1 MRSCFHSVNHHH
13 ILHFFIGVYVCRI
26 FLSRIV
32 LPPNDTDWYRL
43 SIFPL
48 GLQCLFRAGCQ
59 DMVSM
64 FVSNK
69 PCFRGVY
76 AFHSGTQKKNI
87 LCSFFPYDSTA
98 RPPNSCLLLVRVV
111 GYDFELYVWWSLR
124 WQPKRPAPSSS
135 IVFFLSWAQSGF
147 KSASGAWNLFNI
159 FFPLVFEHY
168 FLGSV
173 FLVFGTN
180 QKLLLLF
187 ATITLGDVLFLFL
200 EPSQNVNIYI
210 YIYIHNYI

>member
-26 FLSRIV
+26 FWSRIV
-32 LPPNDTDWYRL
+32 LPPNDTD
-43 SIFPL
+43 
-48 GLQCLFRAGCQ
+48 CLFSPSASNAFSEPAVKIWFPCLFQINRVSA
-59 DMVSM
+59 VSM
-64 FVSNK
+64 PSIVA
-69 PCFRGVY
+69 P
-76 AFHSGTQKKNI
+76 KKNI

-111 GYDFELYVWWSLR
+111 VYDFELYVWWSLR

-135 IVFFLSWAQSGF
+135 TVFILSWAQSGF
-147 KSASGAWNLFNI
+147 KFASGAWNLFNI

-173 FLVFGTN
+173 FLVFGTI

-200 EPSQNVNIYI
+200 EPSQNVNK
-210 YIYIHNYI
+210 